1 MNLDEIVVG
10 IFAIIILI
18 ILMAIYFFYEI
29 VVGIFIIIILIIL
42 MAIYFLPTSIA
53 SSKKHKNTGAIAV
66 INLFLGWTFLG
77 WVIALA
83 IALSHDDTKQEHLEK
98 DDNSNDDFEYTT
110 ERLENIKKL
119 LDNDLITEEEYDKK
133 RIDILQGL

>member
-1 MNLDEIVVG
+1 MDMKI
-10 IFAIIILI
+10 IFA
-18 ILMAIYFFYEI
+18 
-29 VVGIFIIIILIIL
+29 IIILIIL

-77 WVIALA
+77 WVTALA
-83 IALSHDDTKQEHLEK
+83 IALSHDDTKQEYLEK

-110 ERLENIKKL
+110 ELLENIKKL